1 MQVRVKKTAKQTV
14 RGSLRATKKFVSQ
27 LGGRPTAASG
37 AGLEK
42 ADGRVPGKFR
52 IETKCPPTGKYRF
65 TYVEWAKLRAAA
77 ISANE
82 IAVFHLK
89 LHGIE
94 VVVLRMEDYNGLWP
108 NSLATMS
115 VELGV
120 KKGRTFS
127 KEGWASVL
135 TKADRLHFAIQDTH
149 GILHHFVAMPS
160 ITFITTLPE
169 DAC

>member
-14 RGSLRATKKFVSQ
+14 RASLRATKKFVSQ

-42 ADGRVPGKFR
+42 ADGRVPGRFR

-65 TYVEWAKLRAAA
+65 TFVEWEKLRNAA

-89 LHGIE
+89 LAGAE
-94 VVVLRMEDYNGLWP
+94 VAILRLEDYRGLWP
-108 NSLATMS
+108 DCTATKETALLS
-115 VELGV
+115 
-120 KKGRTFS
+120 KKGFS
-127 KEGWASVL
+127 FSNAGWLSVL
-135 TKADRLHFAIQDTH
+135 SRADRLHFAVRDRYE
-149 GILHHFVAMPS
+149 ILHHFIAMPAT
-160 ITFITTLPE
+160 TFITLSE

>member
-1 MQVRVKKTAKQTV
+1 VKKTAKQTV

-37 AGLEK
+37 SGLEK
-42 ADGRVPGKFR
+42 ADGRVPGRFR

-65 TYVEWAKLRAAA
+65 MYVEWEKLRNAA

-82 IAVFHLK
+82 IAVFHMK
-89 LHGIE
+89 LHGAE
-94 VVVLRMEDYNGLWP
+94 FVVLRMEDYIGLWP
-108 NSLATMS
+108 NSLATMKI
-115 VELGV
+115 ELGV

-127 KEGWASVL
+127 KEGWLSVL
-135 TKADRLHFAIQDTH
+135 TEADRLHFAIQDTH
-149 GILHHFVAMPS
+149 RILHHFVAMPAT
-160 ITFITTLPE
+160 TFISLSE